1 MTMQLLLLSAHSGWR
16 YVVIFVLLVAL
27 AKFLIGWLGRG
38 PWQVW
43 DQRLGLAALIAVDI
57 QVLLGLLREH
67 DGVAAQVL
75 MNLGLKLEE
84 VREALTGYLFVL
96 PATLATLLFGLW
108 PVVAGFYES
117 IKSGSPITNKY
128 VGLSNYVR
136 SLGSLTYVLLF
147 ALSLALAVPAAY
159 GLTRLVEHGG
169 RPALIGILASQ
180 FFPPMVFF
188 VPFYIILQAVGLL
201 NTLPGLV
208 FAYLSVT
215 LPICTWM
222 VATSLRDIPVEIEE
236 AARIDGCGDFRILF
250 EIVLPIA
257 TPGIVTAG
265 IFAFVLS
272 WQEYIF
278 ALLYT
283 TTERAQTAP
292 VLLFY
297 LLGQHQIDYARLMA
311 AAVLLSIPIAV
322 PFAIIQRF
330 YRSGMTEGGIKG

>member
-1 MTMQLLLLSAHSGWR
+1 MDRSSRTVQLMAQ
-16 YVVIFVLLVAL
+16 VVLAATTVFVLFPYA
-27 AKFLIGWLGRG
+27 W
-38 PWQVW
+38 
-43 DQRLGLAALIAVDI
+43 
-57 QVLLGLLREH
+57 
-67 DGVAAQVL
+67 
-75 MNLGLKLEE
+75 M
-84 VREALTGYLFVL
+84 
-96 PATLATLLFGLW
+96 LATSFKPIADVIAWPIRWMPTTVTLDNYAAILRDARFLRALFNSAVVSVVVTGVSLL
-108 PVVAGFYES
+108 
-117 IKSGSPITNKY
+117 
-128 VGLSNYVR
+128 
-136 SLGSLTYVLLF
+136 
-147 ALSLALAVPAAY
+147 LAVPAAY
-159 GLTRLVEHGG
+159 GLVRLVQRGG
-169 RPALIGILASQ
+169 RPTLIGILASQ

-222 VATSLRDIPVEIEE
+222 VATALRDIPVEIEE
-236 AARIDGCGDFRILF
+236 AARIDGCHDFRILLD
-250 EIVLPIA
+250 IVLPMA
-257 TPGIVTAG
+257 RPGIVTAG

-322 PFAIIQRF
+322 PFAIIQRL
-330 YRSGMTEGGIKG
+330 YRSGMTEGGLKG

>member
-1 MTMQLLLLSAHSGWR
+1 MDRSNRVVQFAAH
-16 YVVIFVLLVAL
+16 VVLVLTSVFVLFPYAWMVATSV
-27 AKFLIGWLGRG
+27 K
-38 PWQVW
+38 P
-43 DQRLGLAALIAVDI
+43 IAD
-57 QVLLGLLREH
+57 
-67 DGVAAQVL
+67 
-75 MNLGLKLEE
+75 
-84 VREALTGYLFVL
+84 
-96 PATLATLLFGLW
+96 
-108 PVVAGFYES
+108 VVAW
-117 IKSGSPITNKY
+117 PIRWIPGT
-128 VGLSNYVR
+128 LTFDNYAAI
-136 SLGSLTYVLLF
+136 LGDARFLRALLNS
-147 ALSLALAVPAAY
+147 AVVAVTVTVLSLALAVPAAY
-159 GLTRLVEHGG
+159 GLVRLVGRGG
-169 RPALIGILASQ
+169 RPTLIGILASQ

-201 NTLPGLV
+201 NTLSGLV

-236 AARIDGCGDFRILF
+236 AARIDGCHDVRILLDI
-250 EIVLPIA
+250 IVPIA
-257 TPGIVTAG
+257 RPGIVTAG

>member
-1 MTMQLLLLSAHSGWR
+1 MDRSNRFVQLAAHVVLLLTA
-16 YVVIFVLLVAL
+16 VFVLFPYA
-27 AKFLIGWLGRG
+27 W
-38 PWQVW
+38 
-43 DQRLGLAALIAVDI
+43 
-57 QVLLGLLREH
+57 
-67 DGVAAQVL
+67 
-75 MNLGLKLEE
+75 M
-84 VREALTGYLFVL
+84 
-96 PATLATLLFGLW
+96 LATSVK
-108 PVVAGFYES
+108 PIADVVAW
-117 IKSGSPITNKY
+117 PIRWIPGT
-128 VGLSNYVR
+128 LTFDNYAAI
-136 SLGSLTYVLLF
+136 LGDARFLRALLNS
-147 ALSLALAVPAAY
+147 AVVSVTVTVLSLSLAVPAAY
-159 GLTRLVEHGG
+159 GLVRLVGRGG
-169 RPALIGILASQ
+169 RPTLIGILASQ

-201 NTLPGLV
+201 NTLSGLV

-236 AARIDGCGDFRILF
+236 AARIDGCHDVRILLD
-250 EIVLPIA
+250 IVVPIA
-257 TPGIVTAG
+257 RPGIVTAG

>member
-1 MTMQLLLLSAHSGWR
+1 MNRSSRYVQLLAQLVLAATT
-16 YVVIFVLLVAL
+16 VFVLFPYA
-27 AKFLIGWLGRG
+27 W
-38 PWQVW
+38 
-43 DQRLGLAALIAVDI
+43 
-57 QVLLGLLREH
+57 
-67 DGVAAQVL
+67 
-75 MNLGLKLEE
+75 M
-84 VREALTGYLFVL
+84 
-96 PATLATLLFGLW
+96 LATSFKPIADVIAW
-108 PVVAGFYES
+108 PIRWIPTTV
-117 IKSGSPITNKY
+117 T
-128 VGLSNYVR
+128 LDNYSAILGDARFLR
-136 SLGSLTYVLLF
+136 SLFNSAVVSVVVTGVSLV
-147 ALSLALAVPAAY
+147 LAVPAAY
-159 GLTRLVEHGG
+159 GLVRLVERGG
-169 RPALIGILASQ
+169 RPTLIGILAAQ

-201 NTLPGLV
+201 NTLAGLV

-236 AARIDGCGDFRILF
+236 AARIDGCHDFRILLD
-250 EIVLPIA
+250 IILPIA
-257 TPGIVTAG
+257 RPGVVTAG

-322 PFAIIQRF
+322 PFAIIQRL
-330 YRSGMTEGGIKG
+330 YRSGMTEGGLKG

>member
-1 MTMQLLLLSAHSGWR
+1 MDRSNRVVQLAAHVVLLLTA
-16 YVVIFVLLVAL
+16 VFVLFPYA
-27 AKFLIGWLGRG
+27 W
-38 PWQVW
+38 
-43 DQRLGLAALIAVDI
+43 
-57 QVLLGLLREH
+57 
-67 DGVAAQVL
+67 
-75 MNLGLKLEE
+75 M
-84 VREALTGYLFVL
+84 
-96 PATLATLLFGLW
+96 LATSVK
-108 PVVAGFYES
+108 PIADVVAW
-117 IKSGSPITNKY
+117 PIRWIPGT
-128 VGLSNYVR
+128 LTFDNYAAI
-136 SLGSLTYVLLF
+136 LGDARFLRALLNS
-147 ALSLALAVPAAY
+147 AVVSVTVTVLSLSLAVPAAY
-159 GLTRLVEHGG
+159 GLVRLVGRGG
-169 RPALIGILASQ
+169 RPTLIGILASQ

-236 AARIDGCGDFRILF
+236 AARIDGCHDVRILLDI
-250 EIVLPIA
+250 IVPIA
-257 TPGIVTAG
+257 RPGIVTAG

-330 YRSGMTEGGIKG
+330 YRGGMTEGGIKG

>member
-1 MTMQLLLLSAHSGWR
+1 
-16 YVVIFVLLVAL
+16 LV
-27 AKFLIGWLGRG
+27 
-38 PWQVW
+38 
-43 DQRLGLAALIAVDI
+43 
-57 QVLLGLLREH
+57 
-67 DGVAAQVL
+67 
-75 MNLGLKLEE
+75 
-84 VREALTGYLFVL
+84 
-96 PATLATLLFGLW
+96 
-108 PVVAGFYES
+108 
-117 IKSGSPITNKY
+117 
-128 VGLSNYVR
+128 
-136 SLGSLTYVLLF
+136 
-147 ALSLALAVPAAY
+147 
-159 GLTRLVEHGG
+159 RLVERGG
-169 RPALIGILASQ
+169 RLTLIGILASQ

-201 NTLPGLV
+201 NTLAGLV

-236 AARIDGCGDFRILF
+236 AARIDGCHDFRILLD
-250 EIVLPIA
+250 IVLPIA
-257 TPGIVTAG
+257 RPGIVTAG

-330 YRSGMTEGGIKG
+330 YRSGMTEGGLKG

>member
-1 MTMQLLLLSAHSGWR
+1 MDRSNRVVQLAAH
-16 YVVIFVLLVAL
+16 VVLVLTSVFVLFPYAWMVATSV
-27 AKFLIGWLGRG
+27 K
-38 PWQVW
+38 P
-43 DQRLGLAALIAVDI
+43 IAD
-57 QVLLGLLREH
+57 
-67 DGVAAQVL
+67 
-75 MNLGLKLEE
+75 
-84 VREALTGYLFVL
+84 
-96 PATLATLLFGLW
+96 
-108 PVVAGFYES
+108 VVAW
-117 IKSGSPITNKY
+117 PIRWIPGT
-128 VGLSNYVR
+128 LTLDNYAAI
-136 SLGSLTYVLLF
+136 LGDARFLRALLNS
-147 ALSLALAVPAAY
+147 AVVAVTVTVLSLALAVPAAY
-159 GLTRLVEHGG
+159 GLVRLVGRGG
-169 RPALIGILASQ
+169 RPTLIGILASQ

-201 NTLPGLV
+201 NTLAGLV

-236 AARIDGCGDFRILF
+236 AARIDGCHDVRILLDI
-250 EIVLPIA
+250 IVPIA
-257 TPGIVTAG
+257 RPGIVTAG

>member
-1 MTMQLLLLSAHSGWR
+1 MDRSNRIVQLAAHVVLLLTA
-16 YVVIFVLLVAL
+16 VFVLFPYA
-27 AKFLIGWLGRG
+27 W
-38 PWQVW
+38 
-43 DQRLGLAALIAVDI
+43 
-57 QVLLGLLREH
+57 
-67 DGVAAQVL
+67 
-75 MNLGLKLEE
+75 M
-84 VREALTGYLFVL
+84 
-96 PATLATLLFGLW
+96 LATSVK
-108 PVVAGFYES
+108 PIADVVAW
-117 IKSGSPITNKY
+117 PIRWIPGT
-128 VGLSNYVR
+128 LTFDNYAAI
-136 SLGSLTYVLLF
+136 LGDARFLRALLNS
-147 ALSLALAVPAAY
+147 AVVSVTVTVLSLSLAVPAAY
-159 GLTRLVEHGG
+159 GLVRLVGRGG
-169 RPALIGILASQ
+169 RPTLIGILASQ

-201 NTLPGLV
+201 NTLSGLV

-236 AARIDGCGDFRILF
+236 AARIDGCHDVRILLDI
-250 EIVLPIA
+250 IVPIA
-257 TPGIVTAG
+257 RPGIVTAG

>member
-1 MTMQLLLLSAHSGWR
+1 MDRSNRVVQLAAH
-16 YVVIFVLLVAL
+16 VVLVLTSVFVLFPYAWMVATSV
-27 AKFLIGWLGRG
+27 K
-38 PWQVW
+38 P
-43 DQRLGLAALIAVDI
+43 IAD
-57 QVLLGLLREH
+57 
-67 DGVAAQVL
+67 
-75 MNLGLKLEE
+75 
-84 VREALTGYLFVL
+84 
-96 PATLATLLFGLW
+96 
-108 PVVAGFYES
+108 VVAW
-117 IKSGSPITNKY
+117 PIRWIPGT
-128 VGLSNYVR
+128 LTLDNYAAI
-136 SLGSLTYVLLF
+136 LGDARFLRALLNSTVV
-147 ALSLALAVPAAY
+147 AVTVTVLSLALAVPAAY
-159 GLTRLVEHGG
+159 GLVRLVGRGG
-169 RPALIGILASQ
+169 RPTLIGILASQ

-201 NTLPGLV
+201 NTLAGLV

-236 AARIDGCGDFRILF
+236 AARIDGCHDVRILLDI
-250 EIVLPIA
+250 IVPIA
-257 TPGIVTAG
+257 RPGIVTAG